1 MKFEFTPQRNN
12 LFTDIFFNFIQGD
25 ILSSSVRKRIK
36 DFVSDEN
43 AIVTIAV
50 CIPNPADA
58 LNIGLNLPSCV
69 YDSCRSKRTVPVLV
83 QQETVESVLS
93 VNEHHIPTKCY
104 HPYKNVFPFGML
116 DEVTGIVCDNDRGA
130 QIVNY
135 IYSFASEWIR
145 KNEDFLEENKEYLD
159 WIINSIL
166 SD

>member
-69 YDSCRSKRTVPVLV
+69 YDSCRSKHTVPVLV

-93 VNEHHIPTKCY
+93 VNK
-104 HPYKNVFPFGML
+104 K
-116 DEVTGIVCDNDRGA
+116 
-130 QIVNY
+130 
-135 IYSFASEWIR
+135 
-145 KNEDFLEENKEYLD
+145 
-159 WIINSIL
+159 
-166 SD
+166 